1 MSDKA
6 FFDTNILIYLYSID
20 EPSKRERALTLIE
33 KTQKRIISNQVI
45 NEFNNILLKKFGLS
59 PSEVLT
65 AIDEIDEAFTVQPF
79 TLQMQREALKIKERY
94 GLQYYDSLILA
105 TALAYDCPILY
116 SEDMQHR
123 QKIET
128 LQIINPFS

>member
-105 TALAYDCPILY
+105 TALAYDCPVLY